1 MQNARAPNN
10 PWGEEDW
17 VVSLFRFCGIWA
29 RAGWSI
35 KKKLFYDVFFYTN
48 LDLIIYCCCISLM
61 ANLHIFLRRC

>member
-1 MQNARAPNN
+1 MQNARAPNT

-35 KKKLFYDVFFYTN
+35 KHVKKKLFYDAFFTRI
-48 LDLIIYCCCISLM
+48 LI
-61 ANLHIFLRRC
+61 

>member
-35 KKKLFYDVFFYTN
+35 KMTLFYMN